1 MKKVRKIELLAPAK
15 NKEVGIAAINHG
27 ADAVYIGGPNF
38 GARAAAGNSIEDIT
52 ELCDYAHRYGAKV
65 YVALNTIL
73 YNNELDAARE
83 IVWELYR
90 AHVDALIIQ
99 DMALLA
105 MEKMPPLA
113 MHASTQMD
121 NRTSEKVRFLADEGL
136 EQVVVAR
143 ELSLNEIRTIHE
155 ENPKVPLEV
164 FVHGALCVSYSGRCY
179 ASEACYGRS
188 ANRGACAQVCRMPF
202 HLEDADG
209 KVLQHS
215 KHLLSLKD
223 MNRIDQLEA
232 LLDAGATSLKIEGR
246 LKDMDYVKNVVAAYR
261 QALDKIMDRRPE
273 YMPASSGRCLFRF
286 TPQLDKTFSR
296 GYTDYFLNGRQ
307 EPVHNAD
314 TPKAMGE
321 EMGRFKERRGRFV
334 TVAGVK
340 PFHNGDGVCF
350 INAEGKLEGFR
361 VNKVEGNKLFP
372 QQAPPNI
379 PPRATLYRNYD
390 HEFSKV
396 LADELSGKR
405 EIDVTMRFYDT
416 PSGFA
421 LTIEDTDWQAAT
433 CTVEW
438 ERQPAKKP
446 QQEAIK
452 RQLAKLGGTGFT
464 ATQIE
469 VDLSQE
475 WFIPASV
482 VADLRRQTVDR
493 LEANRKMH
501 FTPNLVT
508 RKKKGSKVV
517 LPKEMDYRYNVAND
531 VAKGFYEA
539 HGVETVKPAYEVQPV
554 DDAVLM
560 ETKHCIRYALGGCPV
575 HQKKRLKHPEPLTL
589 VGLDG
594 KRFPLSFDC
603 KRCVMIVKKEQ
614 D

>member
-15 NKEVGIAAINHG
+15 NKEIGIAAINHG

-136 EQVVVAR
+136 EQVVLAR

-155 ENPKVPLEV
+155 DNPKVPLEV

-307 EPVHNAD
+307 EPVHNPD

-321 EMGRFKERRGRFV
+321 EMGRFKERRGRFI

-390 HEFSKV
+390 HEFGKL

-416 PSGFA
+416 PNGFA
-421 LTIEDTDWQAAT
+421 LSIEDTDWQAAT

>member
-15 NKEVGIAAINHG
+15 NKEIGIAAINHG
-27 ADAVYIGGPNF
+27 ADAVYIGGPSF
-38 GARAAAGNSIEDIT
+38 GARAAAGNTIEDIAA
-52 ELCDYAHRYGAKV
+52 LCEHAHRYGAKV

-73 YNNELDAARE
+73 YNDELDAARD
-83 IVWELYR
+83 IVWSLYR

-105 MEKMPPLA
+105 MDKMPPLA

-121 NRTSEKVRFLADEGL
+121 NRTSQKVRFLADEGL
-136 EQVVVAR
+136 DQVVLAR
-143 ELSLNEIRTIHE
+143 ELSLEEIRTIHE
-155 ENPKVPLEV
+155 DNPKVPLEV
-164 FVHGALCVSYSGRCY
+164 FVHGSLCVSYSGRCY
-179 ASEACYGRS
+179 ASQACYGRS

-202 HLEDADG
+202 HLEDAQG
-209 KVLQHS
+209 HVLQHS

-246 LKDMDYVKNVVAAYR
+246 LKDTDYVKNVVAAYR
-261 QALDKIMDRRPE
+261 QALDQIMARRPE
-273 YMPASSGRCLFRF
+273 YMPASSGHCLFRF

-296 GYTDYFLNGRQ
+296 GYTDYFLHGRQ
-307 EPVHNAD
+307 ETVHNPD

-321 EMGRFKERRGRFV
+321 EMGRFKERRGRFI

-361 VNKVEGNKLFP
+361 INKVDNNKLFP

-390 HEFSKV
+390 HEFAKL
-396 LADELSGKR
+396 LADDLSGQR
-405 EIDVTMRFYDT
+405 EIDVTIRFYDT
-416 PSGFA
+416 PTGFA
-421 LTIEDTDWQAAT
+421 LTMEDTDWQAAT

-438 ERQPAKKP
+438 EHQIAKKP
-446 QQEAIK
+446 QHEAIQ
-452 RQLAKLGGTGFT
+452 RQLAKLGGTGFR
-464 ATQIE
+464 ASHIDI
-469 VDLSQE
+469 DLSQA

-482 VADLRRQTVDR
+482 VADLRRQTTAR

-501 FTPNLVT
+501 FTPSPAAS
-508 RKKKGSKVV
+508 KKKGSHVV
-517 LPKEMDYRYNVAND
+517 LPTEIDYRYNVAND
-531 VAKGFYEA
+531 VAKRFYEA
-539 HGVETVKPAYEVQPV
+539 HGVKKVAPAYEVQPV

-575 HQKKRLKHPEPLTL
+575 HHKKRLKHPEPLTL

-594 KRFPLSFDC
+594 KRFPLAFDC
-603 KRCVMIVKKEQ
+603 KRCVMIVKKEKE
-614 D
+614 